1 MRRVLLLPLVLLFSV
16 ATPVVAQTLFERGT
30 DAFLYNQPQQA
41 IQIFEQVVASEP
53 GNARA
58 YLYLA
63 MSYEQLGR
71 HEQALTVLRRAETV
85 PGIDRATVKFNIGNN
100 LSRLDQL
107 SEAINAYGQAIS
119 LDPLSTSAFLN
130 RANAY
135 VQTEAYADAVAD
147 YRTVLSLD
155 PNHRQRVEIERMIAL
170 LDEELE
176 RQRIAEEEERRA
188 AELAEQRRR
197 ALLNNVLDSI
207 RTSTE
212 DTENM
217 SAGNEEI
224 DTFEEDDFDIA
235 DDE

>member
-1 MRRVLLLPLVLLFSV
+1 MLSLLVLLILS
-16 ATPVVAQTLFERGT
+16 AQTGFAQDLFRRGT

-41 IQIFEQVVASEP
+41 AQIFEQVVSQQP

-85 PGIDRATVKFNIGNN
+85 PGIDRAIVQFNIGNN
-100 LSRLDQL
+100 LSQLDQPGAAI
-107 SEAINAYGQAIS
+107 EAYAAAIS
-119 LDPLSTSAFLN
+119 IDPFATSAFLN

-135 VQTEAYADAVAD
+135 VQQESYPEAVAD
-147 YRTVLSLD
+147 YRTVLSLEPD
-155 PNHRQRVEIERMIAL
+155 HRQRAQIERMIAL
-170 LDEELE
+170 LDDEIE
-176 RQRIAEEEERRA
+176 RQRIAAEEARRA

-224 DTFEEDDFDIA
+224 DTFDDDDFDIA
-235 DDE
+235 DDED

>member
-1 MRRVLLLPLVLLFSV
+1 MLLLLSQAAF
-16 ATPVVAQTLFERGT
+16 AQELFERGT
-30 DAFLYNQPQQA
+30 NAFLYNQPQEA
-41 IQIFEQVVASEP
+41 AQIFEQVVEQQP

-85 PGIDRATVKFNIGNN
+85 PGIDRATVHFNIGNN

-107 SEAINAYGQAIS
+107 SAAVEAYATAIS
-119 LDPLSTSAFLN
+119 IDPFSTAAFLN
-130 RANAY
+130 RANAF
-135 VQTEAYADAVAD
+135 VQQAEYADALSD
-147 YRTVLSLD
+147 YRTVLSLE
-155 PNHRQRVEIERMIAL
+155 PQHRQRPQIERMIAL
-170 LDEELE
+170 LDEEIE
-176 RQRIAEEEERRA
+176 RQRIAEEEARRA
-188 AELAEQRRR
+188 AELAEERRR
-197 ALLNNVLDSI
+197 ALLDNVLDSI

-224 DTFEEDDFDIA
+224 DTFDEDDFDIA
-235 DDE
+235 DDED